1 MVAVA
6 SQQSKFPTEIQR
18 LLLDSRLHQAV
29 IALQEV
35 RLIAALREANL
46 PKDQWLAHEQ
56 GRRAEAEAARQQ
68 TTRILE
74 HITEFWVALDRNC
87 RLTSPTVTGQRLPQD
102 LQRTWVGIVGQT
114 MEGICQEIV
123 ELIPPAW
130 QHPDITCG
138 RIRLAGHSFATPN
151 F

>member
-46 PKDQWLAHEQ
+46 LKDQWLAHDQ
-56 GRRAEAEAARQQ
+56 GRRAEAEAARQE

-74 HITEFWVALDRNC
+74 HITEFWVASDCNC
-87 RLTSPTVTGQRLPQD
+87 RLTSPNMADQRLPQD
-102 LQRTWVGIVGQT
+102 LQRT
-114 MEGICQEIV
+114 
-123 ELIPPAW
+123 
-130 QHPDITCG
+130 
-138 RIRLAGHSFATPN
+138 
-151 F
+151 